1 MQYSGIGL
9 TKLLLRNISL
19 LTEVRKD
26 SQFEVEVVVFTAVFG
41 FVGIKLSQV
50 G

>member
-1 MQYSGIGL
+1 M
-9 TKLLLRNISL
+9 TKLLLKNIGL

-26 SQFEVEVVVFTAVFG
+26 GQFEVEVVVFTAVFG
-41 FVGIKLSQV
+41 FISVEFGQV